1 MNKILSKTNEFTT
14 KFLTNVLLFCA
25 GLFIIALI
33 LNQMEIF
40 LLNKS
45 IFTVISIMC
54 SLICC
59 IPKLILIIRGKYE
72 EWLKYALIICIIV
85 AINIAYTILTYHM
98 TMALALP
105 LIISVM
111 YFDSKITIFTTVFS
125 VLAMS
130 VSHIVSYYM
139 SSMYMISDIY
149 ADPLRTMKDI
159 LIFGLI
165 PHILI
170 YCAFALM
177 CLVLGNITQKMLGKL
192 HAQTTEI
199 ERNKNVLDKI
209 IEVSRPLYET
219 NNIVELAKLTR
230 YAVLSVTEAFQTND
244 SKPIILIGFKGQNG
258 DYCCLDNNL
267 NTNKL
272 NTDNAEIK
280 VTLGNKSFLYP
291 IIRQKVWS
299 DIQIHKNHIGM
310 TFYEKEE
317 LIFCVSMEICIDTED
332 VLLKNTID
340 ILYNNIKT
348 AVCQTKMNNDIFNT
362 QETIIL
368 SFAEIS
374 ESKSRQTGQHV
385 KRVSEY
391 VKIMAECV
399 GYDENEC
406 NKIALAAM
414 MHDVGKLM
422 IPPEILE
429 KPARLTPDEFN
440 VIKTH
445 VTYGEELLHNS
456 YGEVMEMARRI
467 ALQHHE
473 RWDGHGYLGYM
484 GENIDS
490 LSRLVAVADVF
501 DALVSKRSYKEGW
514 SPDEAY
520 AEIIRQKG
528 TQFSPYAVDIFI
540 KSYDKILEILEK
552 YPDQVMQSC
561 TKII

>member
-14 KFLTNVLLFCA
+14 KFLANVLLFCA
-25 GLFIIALI
+25 GLFVIALI
-33 LNQMEIF
+33 LNQMEVF

-45 IFTVISIMC
+45 IFAIVSVMC
-54 SLICC
+54 SLILC
-59 IPKLILIIRGKYE
+59 IPKLLLIICGKYE
-72 EWLKYALIICIIV
+72 EWLKYVLIACVIT
-85 AINIAYTILTYHM
+85 AINIAYTALTYHM
-98 TMALALP
+98 TMALTLP

-125 VLAMS
+125 VSAMS
-130 VSHIVSYYM
+130 VSHIVSYYI
-139 SSMYMISDIY
+139 SSMYTISDIY
-149 ADPLRTMKDI
+149 ADPLKTMNDI

-192 HAQTTEI
+192 HAQTAEI
-199 ERNKNVLDKI
+199 ERNKNALDKI
-209 IEVSRPLYET
+209 IEVSRPLYEAK
-219 NNIVELAKLTR
+219 NMVELAGLTR
-230 YAVLSVTEAFQTND
+230 CAVLAVTEEFQKND
-244 SKPIILIGFKGQNG
+244 LKPIIFIGFKGQNG
-258 DYCCLDNNL
+258 EYCCLDNNL
-267 NTNKL
+267 DVSAL
-272 NTDNAEIK
+272 DTDNGEIK
-280 VTLGNKSFLYP
+280 IALGNKSFLYP
-291 IIRQKVWS
+291 VMRQKVWS
-299 DIQIHKNHIGM
+299 DIQIYENHIGM

-317 LIFCVSMEICIDTED
+317 LLFSISMEICIDTED
-332 VLLKNTID
+332 VLLNNTLD

-362 QETIIL
+362 QEAIIL

-374 ESKSRQTGQHV
+374 ESKSLQTGQHV

-391 VKIMAECV
+391 VKVMAEYA
-399 GYDENEC
+399 GYDENERS
-406 NKIALAAM
+406 KIALASM

-445 VTYGEELLHNS
+445 VTYGEELLHNTR
-456 YGEVMEMARRI
+456 GEVMDMARRI

-473 RWDGHGYLGYM
+473 RWDGHGYLGYI
-484 GENIDS
+484 GEDIDV

-514 SPDEAY
+514 APEEAY
-520 AEIIRQKG
+520 AEIIKQKG

-540 KSYDKILEILEK
+540 KSYDRILEILEQ

-561 TKII
+561 TKN

>member
-1 MNKILSKTNEFTT
+1 M
-14 KFLTNVLLFCA
+14 LLFCS
-25 GLFIIALI
+25 GLFVVALM

-40 LLNKS
+40 LLDKS
-45 IFTVISIMC
+45 IFTIICIMC

-59 IPKLILIIRGKYE
+59 IPKLILIIRGRYE
-72 EWLKYALIICIIV
+72 EWLKYALIICIVI

-139 SSMYMISDIY
+139 SSMYTVSDIY
-149 ADPLRTMKDI
+149 ADPLKTMKDI

-199 ERNKNVLDKI
+199 ERSKNALDKI

-219 NNIVELAKLTR
+219 TDMVELAELIR
-230 YAVLSVTEAFQTND
+230 YAVLAVTEEFQKNNLNSVTFI
-244 SKPIILIGFKGQNG
+244 SFKGQKG
-258 DYCCLDNNL
+258 KYCSLDNNL
-267 NTNKL
+267 NAGVL
-272 NTDNAEIK
+272 NTENAEIK
-280 VTLGNKSFLYP
+280 ITLGSKSFVYP
-291 IIRQKVWS
+291 IMRQKAWN
-299 DIQIHKNHIGM
+299 DIQIYENHIGM

-317 LIFCVSMEICIDTED
+317 LLFCISMEICIDAED
-332 VLLKNTID
+332 VLLKNTLD

-348 AVCQTKMNNDIFNT
+348 AVCQAKMNNDIFNT

-391 VKIMAECV
+391 VKVMAECA

-406 NKIALAAM
+406 SKIALAAM

-429 KPARLTPDEFN
+429 KPARLTSDEFN

-473 RWDGHGYLGYM
+473 RWDGHGYLGYT
-484 GENIDS
+484 GENIDT

-501 DALVSKRSYKEGW
+501 DALVSKRSYKDGW
-514 SPDEAY
+514 APDEAY
-520 AEIIRQKG
+520 AEIIKQKG
-528 TQFSPYAVDIFI
+528 TQFEPYAVDIFV
-540 KSYDKILEILEK
+540 KSYDKILEILAQ
-552 YPDQVMQSC
+552 YPDQVAQP
-561 TKII
+561 T

>member
-1 MNKILSKTNEFTT
+1 
-14 KFLTNVLLFCA
+14 
-25 GLFIIALI
+25 
-33 LNQMEIF
+33 
-40 LLNKS
+40 
-45 IFTVISIMC
+45 
-54 SLICC
+54 
-59 IPKLILIIRGKYE
+59 
-72 EWLKYALIICIIV
+72 
-85 AINIAYTILTYHM
+85 M
-98 TMALALP
+98 TMALVLP

-125 VLAMS
+125 VSTMS

-139 SSMYMISDIY
+139 SSMYTVSDIY

-199 ERNKNVLDKI
+199 ERSKNVLDKI

-219 NNIVELAKLTR
+219 TDMVELAELIR
-230 YAVLSVTEAFQTND
+230 YAVLAVTEEFQKNDLNSVTFF
-244 SKPIILIGFKGQNG
+244 SFKGQNG
-258 DYCCLDNNL
+258 EYCSLDNNL
-267 NTNKL
+267 NAGVL
-272 NTDNAEIK
+272 NTENAEIK
-280 VTLGNKSFLYP
+280 ITLGSKSFVYP
-291 IIRQKVWS
+291 IMRQKAWN
-299 DIQIHKNHIGM
+299 DIQIYENHIGM

-317 LIFCVSMEICIDTED
+317 LLFCISMEICIDTED
-332 VLLKNTID
+332 VLLKNTLD

-348 AVCQTKMNNDIFNT
+348 AVCQAKMNNDIFNT

-391 VKIMAECV
+391 VKVMAECA

-406 NKIALAAM
+406 SKIALAAM

-440 VIKTH
+440 IIKTH

-473 RWDGHGYLGYM
+473 RWDGHGYLGYT

-490 LSRLVAVADVF
+490 LSGLVAVADVF
-501 DALVSKRSYKEGW
+501 DALVSKRSYKDGW
-514 SPDEAY
+514 APEEAY
-520 AEIIRQKG
+520 AEIVRQKG
-528 TQFSPYAVDIFI
+528 TQFAPYAVDIFV
-540 KSYDKILEILEK
+540 KSYDKILKILAQ
-552 YPDQVMQSC
+552 YPDQVAQP
-561 TKII
+561 T

>member
-1 MNKILSKTNEFTT
+1 MKNIYISNEITA
-14 KFLTNVLLFCA
+14 KFLANVLLFCA
-25 GLFIIALI
+25 GIFVIALM

-40 LLNKS
+40 LLDKS
-45 IFTVISIMC
+45 IFTIICIMC

-59 IPKLILIIRGKYE
+59 IPKLILIIRGRYE
-72 EWLKYALIICIIV
+72 EWLKYALIICIV
-85 AINIAYTILTYHM
+85 MAINIAYTILTYHM

-139 SSMYMISDIY
+139 SSMYTVSDIY
-149 ADPLRTMKDI
+149 ADPLKTMKDI

-199 ERNKNVLDKI
+199 ERSKNALDKI

-219 NNIVELAKLTR
+219 TDMVELAELIR
-230 YAVLSVTEAFQTND
+230 YAVLAVTEEFQKNNLNSVTFI
-244 SKPIILIGFKGQNG
+244 SFKGQKG
-258 DYCCLDNNL
+258 KYCSLDNNL
-267 NTNKL
+267 NAGVL
-272 NTDNAEIK
+272 NTENAEIK
-280 VTLGNKSFLYP
+280 ITLGNESFVYP
-291 IIRQKVWS
+291 IMRQKAWN
-299 DIQIHKNHIGM
+299 DIQIYENHIGM

-317 LIFCVSMEICIDTED
+317 LLFCISMEICIDAED
-332 VLLKNTID
+332 VLLKNTLD

-348 AVCQTKMNNDIFNT
+348 AVCQAKMNNDIFNT

-391 VKIMAECV
+391 VKVMAEYA
-399 GYDENEC
+399 GYDENQC
-406 NKIALAAM
+406 SKIALAAM

-429 KPARLTPDEFN
+429 KPARLTSDEFN

-473 RWDGHGYLGYM
+473 RWDGHGYLGYT
-484 GENIDS
+484 GENIDT

-501 DALVSKRSYKEGW
+501 DALVSKRSYKDGW
-514 SPDEAY
+514 APDEAY
-520 AEIIRQKG
+520 AEIIKQKG
-528 TQFSPYAVDIFI
+528 TQFEPYAVDIFV
-540 KSYDKILEILEK
+540 KSYDKILEILAQ
-552 YPDQVMQSC
+552 YPDQVAQP
-561 TKII
+561 T

>member
-1 MNKILSKTNEFTT
+1 MNNILSKTNEFTT
-14 KFLTNVLLFCA
+14 KFLAKVLLFCA

-33 LNQMEIF
+33 LNQMEVF

-45 IFTVISIMC
+45 IFTIVCIMC

-72 EWLKYALIICIIV
+72 EWLKYALIICIV
-85 AINIAYTILTYHM
+85 MAINIAYTVLTYHM

-139 SSMYMISDIY
+139 SSMYTVSDIY

-170 YCAFALM
+170 FCAFALM
-177 CLVLGNITQKMLGKL
+177 CLVLGNITQKMLSKL

-199 ERNKNVLDKI
+199 ERNKNALDKI

-219 NNIVELAKLTR
+219 TDMAELAELVR
-230 YAVLSVTEAFQTND
+230 YAVLAVTEEFKKND
-244 SKPIILIGFKGQNG
+244 LNPIIFISFKSKNG
-258 DYCCLDNNL
+258 EYCCLDNNL
-267 NTNKL
+267 TTGVL
-272 NTDNAEIK
+272 NTDNAGIK
-280 VTLGNKSFLYP
+280 ITLGNKSFLCP
-291 IIRQKVWS
+291 VIRQKTWN
-299 DIQIHKNHIGM
+299 DIQISENHIGM

-317 LIFCVSMEICIDTED
+317 LLFCVSMEFSVDTED
-332 VLLKNTID
+332 VLLKNTLD

-391 VKIMAECV
+391 VKVMAECA

-406 NKIALAAM
+406 SKIALAAM

-429 KPARLTPDEFN
+429 KPARLTSDEFN

-456 YGEVMEMARRI
+456 PGEVMEMARRI

-473 RWDGHGYLGYM
+473 RWDGHGYLGYT

-501 DALVSKRSYKEGW
+501 DALVSKRSYKDGW
-514 SPDEAY
+514 APDEAY
-520 AEIIRQKG
+520 AEIIKQKG
-528 TQFSPYAVDIFI
+528 TQFAPYAVDIFV
-540 KSYDKILEILEK
+540 KSYDKILEILAQ
-552 YPDQVMQSC
+552 YPDQVAQP
-561 TKII
+561 T

>member
-1 MNKILSKTNEFTT
+1 MNRILSKTNEFTT
-14 KFLTNVLLFCA
+14 RFLANLLLFCA
-25 GLFIIALI
+25 GLFVIALI
-33 LNQMEIF
+33 LNQMEVF

-45 IFTVISIMC
+45 IFAVISIMC
-54 SLICC
+54 SLIFC
-59 IPKLILIIRGKYE
+59 IPKFLIIIRGKYE
-72 EWLKYALIICIIV
+72 EWQKYVLITCIIV
-85 AINIAYTILTYHM
+85 AINVAYTVMTYHI
-98 TMALALP
+98 TMALAFP

-111 YFDSKITIFTTVFS
+111 YFDSKITVFTTVFS
-125 VLAMS
+125 VLSMS

-139 SSMYMISDIY
+139 SSMYMLSDIY

-192 HAQTTEI
+192 HAQTAEI
-199 ERNKNVLDKI
+199 ERSKNALDKI

-219 NNIVELAKLTR
+219 TNMFELAQLTR
-230 YAVLSVTEAFQTND
+230 YAVLAVTEEFRKND
-244 SKPIILIGFKGQNG
+244 RNPVIFIGFKNG
-258 DYCCLDNNL
+258 GVTEKYCCLDNNL
-267 NTNKL
+267 NEGVL
-272 NTDNAEIK
+272 NTDNAQIQI
-280 VTLGNKSFLYP
+280 TLGSKSFFYP
-291 IIRQKVWS
+291 VMHQEVWN
-299 DIQIHKNHIGM
+299 DIQIFENNICM

-317 LIFCVSMEICIDTED
+317 LLFFISMEISIDTED
-332 VLLKNTID
+332 VLLKNTLD

-391 VKIMAECV
+391 VRIMAECA
-399 GYDENEC
+399 GYDDNEC
-406 NKIALAAM
+406 SKIALAAM

-429 KPARLTPDEFN
+429 KPSRLTPDEFD

-456 YGEVMEMARRI
+456 KGEVMEMARRI

-473 RWDGHGYLGYM
+473 RWDGHGYLGYI
-484 GENIDS
+484 GEDIDS
-490 LSRLVAVADVF
+490 LSGLVAVADVF

-514 SPDEAY
+514 APEEAY
-520 AEIIRQKG
+520 AEILKQKG
-528 TQFSPYAVDIFI
+528 SQFAPYAVDIFV
-540 KSYDKILEILEK
+540 KSYDKILEILAQ
-552 YPDQVMQSC
+552 YPDQVSQPL
-561 TKII
+561 